1 MERICIVVRSGLD
14 AGRAMNACGHLA
26 FGLGA
31 RMDSA
36 DAAVR
41 DFYCA
46 SSTLPVSSLT
56 DHPLIVLR
64 AGPDDLTALL
74 TAVKDREDLMVRV
87 FYDVF
92 FEGTPEDQGRALLT
106 RTPTEVEVAA
116 VALSGS
122 KSTLSKLTRRLE
134 LFR

>member
-1 MERICIVVRSGLD
+1 MERICIVVRAGLE

-41 DFYCA
+41 DFRCTG
-46 SSTLPVSSLT
+46 STLPVSSLT

-64 AGPDDLTALL
+64 AGPDDLAALL
-74 TAVKDREDLMVRV
+74 AAVKDREDVMVRV

-92 FEGTPEDQGRALLT
+92 FEGTAEEQVRALSA
-106 RTPTEVEVAA
+106 RAPTEAEVAA
-116 VALSGS
+116 VALGGS
-122 KSTLSKLTRRLE
+122 KAALSKLTRRLE